1 MSTVTTANSKQPT
14 SYLTVCTPE
23 LNDRLLRLLATQ
35 LGFHLALSILFQ
47 AKLGDG
53 ITGTVKKLLSPQI
66 WIFALTLSA
75 VSCFL
80 LFVRKSQTTVLK
92 KTYPTLWSEI
102 VSGVTNSNTWLSIL
116 PYTTSGFILTRMYM
130 TVLHDENYT
139 EDLLIYPQG
148 NRYGARQL
156 NEQNIFLSLFG
167 LVLGTAYGVK
177 RVIRNRNFIK
187 FPAVQQ
193 AKRHVVKSQI
203 STMAHNS
210 AQFSARVILGN
221 YILYLVFR
229 RTIYWHGA
237 HIAGLFTKMLDSP
250 IVSFGWFNIYLFLQ
264 LFLSGFLI
272 SFSWELFD
280 QLYDIFLTQPL
291 VVSYLAT
298 DSNACLVSGLQ
309 LKQKPFIQALA
320 YAELARVSK
329 ADQHRR
335 AAIFNDIGSDNKK
348 SAWQSI
354 SSECMKVVDD
364 LKHSVVAEYRRPD
377 VIQPPVKAR
386 SDITSDKGYNIKRIT
401 PVQQEVSNSRLSR
414 RQVIA
419 YQDDDVEDRTG
430 DILRSIA
437 ELPKML
443 PVSHSKVTTAADS
456 FNLEDPKKELEGW
469 VARIHGYIRQWPIW
483 NQLFARGLV
492 RKVQSLFPSPQVI
505 LYAIESLS
513 NLTSASLKE
522 DECGLVQRDIPAVI
536 DCLLGCLQEVESL
549 LYNPPASYSA
559 LKADSDSRITIREPL
574 QIINALKSG
583 LYQIVITFEPYVSDF
598 KVQPKYAAKWQSF
611 IKFEE

>member
-1 MSTVTTANSKQPT
+1 MSTATSAPTKQAT

-23 LNDRLLRLLATQ
+23 LNSRLLRLLATQ
-35 LGFHLALSILFQ
+35 LGFHIALAILFQ

-53 ITGTVKKLLSPQI
+53 IAGTAKKLLSPQI

-80 LFVRKSQTTVLK
+80 LFVRKSQTTVRK

-102 VSGVTNSNTWLSIL
+102 VARVINSNTWLSIL
-116 PYTTSGFILTRMYM
+116 PYSISGFILTRMYM

-177 RVIRNRNFIK
+177 RVMKDRNVIK

-203 STMAHNS
+203 STVAHNS
-210 AQFSARVILGN
+210 AQFSAHVILGN

-237 HIAGLFTKMLDSP
+237 HIAGLLTKMLDSP
-250 IVSFGWFNIYLFLQ
+250 IVSFGWFNLYLFLQ
-264 LFLSGFLI
+264 LFLSGFLTT
-272 SFSWELFD
+272 FSWELFD
-280 QLYDIFLTQPL
+280 QLYDIFLTQA
-291 VVSYLAT
+291 V
-298 DSNACLVSGLQ
+298 
-309 LKQKPFIQALA
+309 A
-320 YAELARVSK
+320 YSELARISK
-329 ADQHRR
+329 SDQHRR
-335 AAIFNDIGSDNKK
+335 AAIYNDIGVDNND
-348 SAWQSI
+348 SAWKKI
-354 SSECMKVVDD
+354 SGECMKVIDEVRNT
-364 LKHSVVAEYRRPD
+364 VIAEYRKADAIPL
-377 VIQPPVKAR
+377 PVKPR
-386 SDITSDKGYNIKRIT
+386 FETSMDKSLNIKRIT
-401 PVQQEVSNSRLSR
+401 PIQQEVSNSRLSR
-414 RQVIA
+414 NPVRT
-419 YQDDDVEDRTG
+419 YQNDDVEDRTG

-443 PVSHSKVTTAADS
+443 PVNNSKVTTVADS

-483 NQLFARGLV
+483 NQVFARGLV
-492 RKVQSLFPSPQVI
+492 RKVQSLFPNSQVT

-522 DECGLVQRDIPAVI
+522 DECGLVQRDIATVI

-583 LYQIVITFEPYVSDF
+583 LYQIVVTFEPYLSEF
-598 KVQPKYAAKWQSF
+598 KVQPKYAAKWQAL